1 MDTREML
8 EDWENPTSAY
18 CSQADKNDA
27 VEHYT
32 LPKGEKQIF
41 ASCYQIYLPTE
52 AKILHEIQA

>member
-1 MDTREML
+1 ML